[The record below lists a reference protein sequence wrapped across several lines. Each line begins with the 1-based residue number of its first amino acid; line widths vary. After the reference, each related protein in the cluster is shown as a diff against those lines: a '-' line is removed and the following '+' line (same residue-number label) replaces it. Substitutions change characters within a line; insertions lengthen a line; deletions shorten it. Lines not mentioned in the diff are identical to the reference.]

1 VANTRGWPRASS
13 RTHLFGIVALF
24 RGRTRVNDAVLR
36 GGIANAIANTL
47 PTPAIADDARTGKKI
62 VGRISDRISVV
73 LVEAGLVLAVIT
85 LLVILRRCGELR
97 RPSGRK
103 SLCQIRADVGA
114 LAA

>member
-1 VANTRGWPRASS
+1 MANTRGWPRASS

-73 LVEAGLVLAVIT
+73 LVEAGLVLAAIT
-85 LLVILRRCGELR
+85 LLVILWRCGTLR
-97 RPSGRK
+97 
-103 SLCQIRADVGA
+103 
-114 LAA
+114 